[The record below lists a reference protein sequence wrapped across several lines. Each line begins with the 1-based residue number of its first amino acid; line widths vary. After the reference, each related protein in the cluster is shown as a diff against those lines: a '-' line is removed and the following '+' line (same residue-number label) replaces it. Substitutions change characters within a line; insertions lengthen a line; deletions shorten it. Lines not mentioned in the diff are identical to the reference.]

1 MSQIDRRQFG
11 DGVAAFAMLLASGA
25 SAAPSPSPDNA
36 RAPHKM
42 SDMPAHWRGTEK
54 VAFLIY
60 PGFTALD
67 MVGPQYMFANLMG
80 ATIQIVGK
88 SRDPI
93 RSDTGIVFTPSA
105 NFEDAASNL
114 DILCVPGGS
123 TGTLA
128 AMRDEETL
136 AYIRAAGHSARYV
149 TSVCTGS
156 MLLGSA
162 GLLDGYR
169 ATSHWVTKPLLPV
182 FGATPA
188 EGRFVRDRN
197 QDHGGRGHR
206 RFGLRSRPGRG
217 VTGSQICRGRSAAG
231 AICAGAAFQRRR
243 TWNGAR
249 GSHDN
254 DRQYVYW
261 SQGGN
266 ARRCRSSLC
275 KIKRA
280 LMGAA
285 HDAAFARRARR
296 RMRCG
301 A

>member
-1 MSQIDRRQFG
+1 MREIDRRQFG

-25 SAAPSPSPDNA
+25 LAAPSPSPDDGK
-36 RAPHKM
+36 APHKM
-42 SDMPAHWRGTEK
+42 PDMPAYWRGKER

-80 ATIQIVGK
+80 ATIEIVGK

-105 NFEDAASNL
+105 KFEDAASDL

-136 AYIRAAGHSARYV
+136 AYIRAAGHGARFV

-169 ATSHWVTKPLLPV
+169 ATSHWITKPLLPV

-197 QDHGGRGHR
+197 RITAE
-206 RFGLRSRPGRG
+206 G
-217 VTGSQICRGRSAAG
+217 VTAGLDFALALVAELRDRKYAEGVQLLAQYAPAPPFNAGEPGTAPAAVTTMLDTMFAGFKEEMRAAAAAAYARS
-231 AICAGAAFQRRR
+231 
-243 TWNGAR
+243 
-249 GSHDN
+249 
-254 DRQYVYW
+254 
-261 SQGGN
+261 
-266 ARRCRSSLC
+266 
-275 KIKRA
+275 KA
-280 LMGAA
+280 L
-285 HDAAFARRARR
+285 
-296 RMRCG
+296 
-301 A
+301 

>member
-80 ATIQIVGK
+80 ATIQIVGR
-88 SRDPI
+88 SLDPV

-197 QDHGGRGHR
+197 RITAE
-206 RFGLRSRPGRG
+206 G
-217 VTGSQICRGRSAAG
+217 VTAGLDFALALVAELRDRKYAEGVQLLAQYAPAPPFNAGEPGTAPEAVTTMIDNMFTGLKEEMRAAAAAAYARSKG
-231 AICAGAAFQRRR
+231 
-243 TWNGAR
+243 
-249 GSHDN
+249 
-254 DRQYVYW
+254 
-261 SQGGN
+261 
-266 ARRCRSSLC
+266 L
-275 KIKRA
+275 
-280 LMGAA
+280 
-285 HDAAFARRARR
+285 
-296 RMRCG
+296 
-301 A
+301 

>member
-11 DGVAAFAMLLASGA
+11 DGVAAFAMLFASGA
-25 SAAPSPSPDNA
+25 SAAPSSSSDNA

-93 RSDTGIVFTPSA
+93 RSDTGIVCTPSV

-197 QDHGGRGHR
+197 RITAE
-206 RFGLRSRPGRG
+206 G
-217 VTGSQICRGRSAAG
+217 VTAGLDFALALVAELRDRKYAEGVQLLAQYAPAPPFNAGEPGTAPEAVTTMIDNMFAGLKEDMRAAAAAAYARSKG
-231 AICAGAAFQRRR
+231 
-243 TWNGAR
+243 
-249 GSHDN
+249 
-254 DRQYVYW
+254 
-261 SQGGN
+261 
-266 ARRCRSSLC
+266 L
-275 KIKRA
+275 
-280 LMGAA
+280 
-285 HDAAFARRARR
+285 
-296 RMRCG
+296 
-301 A
+301 

>member
-1 MSQIDRRQFG
+1 MSEIDRRQFG

-25 SAAPSPSPDNA
+25 LAAPSASPEEPK
-36 RAPHKM
+36 APHKM
-42 SDMPAHWRGTEK
+42 ADMPAYWRGKEK

-105 NFEDAASNL
+105 TFQDAASSL

-136 AYIRAAGHSARYV
+136 AYIRAAGRGARYV

-188 EGRFVRDRN
+188 DGRFVRDRN
-197 QDHGGRGHR
+197 RITAE
-206 RFGLRSRPGRG
+206 G
-217 VTGSQICRGRSAAG
+217 VTAGLDFALSLVAELRDRKYAEGVQLLAQYAPAPPFNAGEPATAPEAITTMLDTMFAGLKDEMRAAAAAAYARS
-231 AICAGAAFQRRR
+231 
-243 TWNGAR
+243 
-249 GSHDN
+249 
-254 DRQYVYW
+254 
-261 SQGGN
+261 
-266 ARRCRSSLC
+266 
-275 KIKRA
+275 KA
-280 LMGAA
+280 L
-285 HDAAFARRARR
+285 
-296 RMRCG
+296 
-301 A
+301 